1 MARNKSNT
9 LNPAMYGL
17 TQQDVERVIRIHTM
31 CKDMDED
38 AFEQMETAAAS
49 INLVA
54 SLKKLDENTAFLDE
68 CRKNRED
75 SKAKYMQVKALC
87 GEFKAIYGQHCDTVR
102 TMENVVRGSQSFLTS
117 AIDNLTIVSKGY
129 PFYAA
134 LMDSLLDGLPAK
146 KKEE

>member
-1 MARNKSNT
+1 MGATHRKECLLWHERAYS

-54 SLKKLDENTAFLDE
+54 SLKKLDSRPVA
-68 CRKNRED
+68 
-75 SKAKYMQVKALC
+75 
-87 GEFKAIYGQHCDTVR
+87 
-102 TMENVVRGSQSFLTS
+102 
-117 AIDNLTIVSKGY
+117 
-129 PFYAA
+129 
-134 LMDSLLDGLPAK
+134 
-146 KKEE
+146 